1 MIKMLG
7 RIYILMLIVV
17 TGLIAG
23 CVKNDPVPET
33 ASEISFS
40 TPVVRGMTKAN
51 VMGEIERYPV
61 AENFCVNAVWTKG
74 DLQAWGADESVPYM
88 AEVEVAYNG
97 TDSWDSQSVAGGKPY
112 AWPFDGKLSFA
123 AFSPASVKGL
133 CEYGEDGLTIE
144 GFTVPGTISAQYDLM
159 YSQRS
164 YNRVDNTNLHNPAT
178 YQGVDL
184 VFRHALSSVKFQVK
198 SSNNYHEAGTE
209 VKILSV
215 SISDA
220 YSKGDFKENVTDGPS
235 YVASPSWTPDSS
247 VKSGYGYWNSVDGQL
262 LTTTISGLKT
272 GDSVAQN
279 AILLPQVLKDEHHD
293 VKIHVTYSIRHQG
306 ETDFVNEAADLSLST
321 NTVGRWEM
329 GKRYIYTITVG
340 VDKIFFSPEVENW
353 ENIENQPNVTI

>member
-1 MIKMLG
+1 MA
-7 RIYILMLIVV
+7 
-17 TGLIAG
+17 GLCTG
-23 CVKNDPVPET
+23 CVKSDPERKD

-40 TPVVRGMTKAN
+40 APVVSGMTKAN
-51 VMGEIERYPV
+51 VTGEIETYPTS
-61 AENFCVNAVWTKG
+61 EHFCVNAVWTSG
-74 DLQAWGADESVPYM
+74 DFLAWGADGSVPYM
-88 AEVEVAYNG
+88 DEVEVAYNS
-97 TDSWDSQSVAGGKPY
+97 TSNSWDSQSVSGGKPY
-112 AWPFDGKLSFA
+112 VWPFDGKLTFA
-123 AFSPASVKGL
+123 AFSPASVKDQTTYGAAGL
-133 CEYGEDGLTIE
+133 SIDD
-144 GFTVPGTISAQYDLM
+144 FAVPSLISDQYDLM
-159 YSQRS
+159 YSLRS
-164 YNRVDNTNLHNPAT
+164 YDRVDNTNQHSPAT

-235 YVASPSWTPDSS
+235 YVASPSWTPDSG

-293 VKIHVTYSIRHQG
+293 VKIHVTYSIKHYG
-306 ETDFVNEAADLSLST
+306 ETDFVNQAADLSLST

-353 ENIENQPNVTI
+353 DNIENQPNVTI

>member
-1 MIKMLG
+1 ML
-7 RIYILMLIVV
+7 RKIYILALIVV
-17 TGLIAG
+17 TGFITG
-23 CVKNDPVPET
+23 CVKNDPVPEAT
-33 ASEISFS
+33 SEISFS
-40 TPVVRGMTKAN
+40 SPVVRGMTKAN
-51 VMGEIERYPV
+51 VMGEIEKYP
-61 AENFCVNAVWTKG
+61 ADENFCVNAVWTKG

-144 GFTVPGTISAQYDLM
+144 RFAVPETISDQYDLM

-184 VFRHALSSVKFQVK
+184 VFRHALSSIKFQVK

-220 YSKGDFKENVTDGPS
+220 YSKGDFKENVIDGPS
-235 YVASPSWTPDSS
+235 YAASPSWTQNSG
-247 VKSGYGYWNSVDGQL
+247 VKSDYSYWNSVEGQL
-262 LTTTISGLKT
+262 LTTTITGLKT
-272 GDSVAQN
+272 GESIVPN
-279 AILLPQVLKDEHHD
+279 AILLPQILKDEYHE
-293 VKIHVTYSIRHQG
+293 VKIHVSYSIRHSG
-306 ETDFVNEAADLSLST
+306 ELDFVNQTADLSLST
-321 NTVGRWEM
+321 QTVDKWEM

-353 ENIENQPNVTI
+353 ENIENRPNVTI

>member
-1 MIKMLG
+1 ML
-7 RIYILMLIVV
+7 RKIYILALIVV
-17 TGLIAG
+17 TGLITG

-40 TPVVRGMTKAN
+40 TPVVSGMTKAN

-74 DLQAWGADESVPYM
+74 DLQAWGTNESVPYM

-112 AWPFDGKLSFA
+112 VWPFDGKLTFA
-123 AFSPASVKGL
+123 AFSPASVKGQTT
-133 CEYGEDGLTIE
+133 YGAAGLSIDD
-144 GFTVPGTISAQYDLM
+144 FAVPSRISDQYDLM

-164 YNRVDNTNLHNPAT
+164 YNRVDNTNLHSPAT

-220 YSKGDFKENVTDGPS
+220 YSKGNFKENVTDGPS
-235 YVASPSWTPDSS
+235 YVASPSWTPDSA
-247 VKSGYGYWNSVDGQL
+247 VKSDYNYWSTVEGQL

-272 GDSVAQN
+272 GDKIVPN
-279 AILLPQVLKDEHHD
+279 AILLPQVLKDDHHQ
-293 VKIHVTYSIRHQG
+293 VQIHVTYSIKHHG
-306 ETDFVNEAADLSLST
+306 EADFVRQEADLPLST
-321 NTVGRWEM
+321 KTVDKWEM

-353 ENIENQPNVTI
+353 ENIENKPNVTI

>member
-1 MIKMLG
+1 MA
-7 RIYILMLIVV
+7 
-17 TGLIAG
+17 GLCTG
-23 CVKNDPVPET
+23 CVKSDPERKD

-40 TPVVRGMTKAN
+40 APVVSGMTKAN
-51 VMGEIERYPV
+51 VTGEIETYPTS
-61 AENFCVNAVWTKG
+61 EHFCVNAVWTSG
-74 DLQAWGADESVPYM
+74 DFLAWGADGSVPYM
-88 AEVEVAYNG
+88 DEVEVAYNS
-97 TDSWDSQSVAGGKPY
+97 TSNSWDSQSVSGGKPY
-112 AWPFDGKLSFA
+112 VWPFDGKLTFA
-123 AFSPASVKGL
+123 AFSPASVKDQTTYGAAGL
-133 CEYGEDGLTIE
+133 SIDD
-144 GFTVPGTISAQYDLM
+144 FAVPSLISDQYDLM
-159 YSQRS
+159 YSLRS
-164 YNRVDNTNLHNPAT
+164 YDRVDNTNQHSPAT

-235 YVASPSWTPDSS
+235 YVASPSWTPDSG

-279 AILLPQVLKDEHHD
+279 AILLPQVLKDKHHD
-293 VKIHVTYSIRHQG
+293 VKIHVTYSIRHHG

-340 VDKIFFSPEVENW
+340 VDKIFFSPEVEDW
-353 ENIENQPNVTI
+353 KNIDNQPNVTI

>member
-1 MIKMLG
+1 MA
-7 RIYILMLIVV
+7 
-17 TGLIAG
+17 GLCTG
-23 CVKNDPVPET
+23 CVKSDPERKD

-40 TPVVRGMTKAN
+40 APVVSGMTKAN
-51 VMGEIERYPV
+51 VTGEIETYPTS
-61 AENFCVNAVWTKG
+61 EHFCVNAVWTSG
-74 DLQAWGADESVPYM
+74 DFLAWGADGSVPYM
-88 AEVEVAYNG
+88 DEVEVAYNS
-97 TDSWDSQSVAGGKPY
+97 TSNSWDSQSVSGGKPY
-112 AWPFDGKLSFA
+112 VWPFDGKLTFA
-123 AFSPASVKGL
+123 AFSPASVKDQTTYGAAGL
-133 CEYGEDGLTIE
+133 SIDD
-144 GFTVPGTISAQYDLM
+144 FAVPSLISDQYDLM
-159 YSQRS
+159 YSLRS
-164 YNRVDNTNLHNPAT
+164 YDRVDNTNQHSPAT

-235 YVASPSWTPDSS
+235 YVASPSWTPDSG
-247 VKSGYGYWNSVDGQL
+247 VKSDYNYWSTVEGQL

-272 GDSVAQN
+272 GDKIVPN
-279 AILLPQVLKDEHHD
+279 AILLPQVLKDDHHQ
-293 VKIHVTYSIRHQG
+293 VQIHVTYSIKHHG
-306 ETDFVNEAADLSLST
+306 EADFVRQEADLPLST
-321 NTVGRWEM
+321 KTVDKWEM

>member
-1 MIKMLG
+1 MA
-7 RIYILMLIVV
+7 
-17 TGLIAG
+17 GLCTG
-23 CVKNDPVPET
+23 CVKSDPERKD

-40 TPVVRGMTKAN
+40 APVVSGMTKAN
-51 VMGEIERYPV
+51 VTGEIETYPTS
-61 AENFCVNAVWTKG
+61 EHFCVNAVWTSG
-74 DLQAWGADESVPYM
+74 DFLAWGADGSVPYM
-88 AEVEVAYNG
+88 DEVEVAYNS
-97 TDSWDSQSVAGGKPY
+97 TSNSWDSQSVSGGKPY
-112 AWPFDGKLSFA
+112 VWPFDGKLTFA
-123 AFSPASVKGL
+123 AFSPASVKDQTTYGAAGL
-133 CEYGEDGLTIE
+133 SIDD
-144 GFTVPGTISAQYDLM
+144 FAVPSLISDQYDLM
-159 YSQRS
+159 YSLRS
-164 YNRVDNTNLHNPAT
+164 YDRVDNTNQHSPAT

-184 VFRHALSSVKFQVK
+184 VFRHALSSIKFQVK

-235 YVASPSWTPDSS
+235 YVASPSWTPDSG

-293 VKIHVTYSIRHQG
+293 VKIHVTYSIRHDG
-306 ETDFVNEAADLSLST
+306 ETDFVNQAADLSLST

-353 ENIENQPNVTI
+353 ENVENRPNVTI